1 MDTRSMSSSPL
12 VNSLVKIQL
21 FKIAPDIDEL
31 LFPFIHT
38 MDWSVVDAMLHD
50 SPDLVIHRTEIWAV
64 RRPQVGQ
71 KKVWH
76 FLTQQFNCCSVWTVS
91 QKRAHVWPTI
101 GLTRSHRFLQF
112 LAHVVSRDSKI
123 GCRYNFLKYL
133 AFTYFIMLWS
143 EMISMS
149 RCPCTSLLLRH
160 RQRCVKMFFSVD
172 DKVLI
177 KSLYQFS
184 GKLVQTFNQNFIASL
199 KDHVYTTLPWRYNSD
214 VENASFPSK

>member
-1 MDTRSMSSSPL
+1 MVLSDLHLGKTKM
-12 VNSLVKIQL
+12 
-21 FKIAPDIDEL
+21 
-31 LFPFIHT
+31 FIGGF
-38 MDWSVVDAMLHD
+38 SVVRAAAFWSLNGQMPMSKTPKCRSRFSAVTSRILISSIQTTMYQFLGGYMLIVCTV
-50 SPDLVIHRTEIWAV
+50 SL
-64 RRPQVGQ
+64 Q
-71 KKVWH
+71 KK
-76 FLTQQFNCCSVWTVS
+76 S
-91 QKRAHVWPTI
+91 QLWPAI

-112 LAHVVSRDSKI
+112 LAHVISRDSKI

-184 GKLVQTFNQNFIASL
+184 GKLVQTFN
-199 KDHVYTTLPWRYNSD
+199 
-214 VENASFPSK
+214 